1 MNIYCK
7 KVEIDYIRD
16 RFLPI
21 MRVIFFLLFSVLSF
35 SQQTKFV
42 DFVQCEA
49 KFMPD
54 FNSKSISG
62 AIRYQFKVKNEIDSI
77 RIDAKNMDINGELKI
92 NGKRV
97 NYKYN
102 SKEIILFEGYKKGK
116 NTLELTYACTPKQT
130 LYFVGSPDDFQIWTQ
145 GQGRYTSHW
154 LPSFDDV
161 NEKVIFNI
169 EFEIDYRWSFY
180 TGFSNGKQIREKKKQ
195 RMPGYAFIYEP
206 KNSVMKFKMKKPM
219 SSYLVM
225 LAIGK
230 FDKKEF
236 KSKSGTPIEL
246 WYDTRDEAKFEPT
259 YRYSKE
265 IFDYLEQE
273 IQFKYPWQVYRQ
285 VPVRDFLYAGMENT
299 TSTIFAQDFVVDSIG
314 FNDRNYVNVN
324 AHELAHQWF
333 GDVVTATSGKHHW
346 LQEGFATYYALLA
359 EQHVFGDDYFYN
371 ELYDY
376 ALQLK
381 KAAKTDTIPVL
392 NEKASSLSFYK
403 KGAWAL
409 HTMRED
415 IGRDKF
421 QKIVKNYLRKYQ
433 FKNVSTDD
441 FLNEVV
447 RVVPTF
453 NTENFSKIWLESSDF
468 DMNLAETYLK
478 KNKAVAD
485 YIAIVK
491 KKADVSTYKEILNSN
506 AYFSIKQYL
515 FYRMASVPFEKKKE
529 LIEIGMKQNLYVRQA
544 IAETIAQIPVE
555 FKTQYETFLN
565 DASYKTK
572 EIALI
577 NLCKNFPDNANSYLE
592 QTKNVV
598 GNNDFSFK
606 ITWLKLYYL
615 NGDNAQFER
624 DNIITQLIAFTH
636 VNFECSVRQNALEV
650 LLELDSTNQKV
661 IEALFLATQHHKWQ
675 FTSFARNTIRKNLKN
690 PEFRS
695 RVEELAKTAN
705 EEMKPLYEKFL
716 NEKQ

>member
-1 MNIYCK
+1 MR
-7 KVEIDYIRD
+7 YI
-16 RFLPI
+16 L
-21 MRVIFFLLFSVLSF
+21 FLLSIFSY

-49 KFMPD
+49 KVMPD

-77 RIDAKNMDINGELKI
+77 RIDAKNMDINSELKI

-97 NYKYN
+97 NFKYN

-116 NTLELTYACTPKQT
+116 NTLEFTYECNPKQT
-130 LYFVGSPDDFQIWTQ
+130 MYFVGSADDFQIWTQ

-195 RMPGYAFIYEP
+195 RMPGYAFVYEP
-206 KNSVMKFKMKKPM
+206 KNSVLKFKMKKPM

-230 FDKKEF
+230 FYKKEF

-259 YRYSKE
+259 YLYSKE

-273 IQFKYPWQVYRQ
+273 IQFKYPWQIYRQ

-314 FNDRNYVNVN
+314 FNDRNYINVN

-359 EQHVFGDDYFYN
+359 EQHIFGDDYFYN

-376 ALQLK
+376 ALQLS

-409 HTMRED
+409 HVMREQ
-415 IGRDKF
+415 IGARTF
-421 QKIVKNYLRKYQ
+421 QKIVKNYLKKYQ
-433 FKNVSTDD
+433 FKNVSTAD
-441 FLNEVV
+441 FLAEVKKIAPSFD
-447 RVVPTF
+447 VVTF
-453 NTENFSKIWLESSDF
+453 QKEWLETPGF
-468 DMNLAETYLK
+468 DMKTAEIYLT
-478 KNKAVAD
+478 KNKAVST
-485 YIAIVK
+485 YLSLVK
-491 KKADVSTYKEILNSN
+491 KKADITTYKEILTSET
-506 AYFSIKQYL
+506 YFPVKQYL
-515 FYRMASVPFEKKKE
+515 FYRMAAVPFEKKKE
-529 LIEIGMKQNLYVRQA
+529 LIEIGMKQNLYIRQA
-544 IAETIAQIPVE
+544 IAETVEKIPLE
-555 FKTQYETFLN
+555 FKSQYESLLK

-577 NLCKNFPDNANSYLE
+577 NLCENFPDNANSYLE

-636 VNFECSVRQNALEV
+636 VNFESSVRQNALEV
-650 LLELDSTNQKV
+650 LLELEPLNEKV